1 MSSDSTTEMT
11 GMRHLTCL
19 WILFVTHN
27 GCGEL
32 SSDHLFPS
40 SLFKLQL
47 KGAWNF
53 DISGR
58 KNSLTLVIFQTAV
71 CSVCKGVDGV

>member
-1 MSSDSTTEMT
+1 MSFDSTTEMT
-11 GMRHLTCL
+11 GMRHLTYL
-19 WILFVTHN
+19 WILFVIHN
-27 GCGEL
+27 GCGEF

-40 SLFKLQL
+40 SLFELQL

-58 KNSLTLVIFQTAV
+58 KNMLTLVIFQIAV
-71 CSVCKGVDGV
+71 CSVCKSVAGV